1 MSTLPLLTSL
11 YPEPVVSPPPPY
23 SPRRDEHADSPRQ
36 SAGPPVLPDTLS
48 PDTDNLRYST
58 PVSSATTMS
67 PDFLPR
73 THIARS
79 PVPANQQYSSDSP
92 NAKSAPIFPPPPPTS
107 GFSNRV
113 RSSSKNH
120 ADRILFSLTSRA
132 KNSVSTTPI
141 NAIDALQETTVEAI
155 ARAPGATPLQF
166 SDRPPASRR
175 AASTGGMRV
184 GGPVSRAPSHS
195 PGQSRWEP
203 GMPLP
208 PPPPG
213 PPPPSTVRSQ
223 SMSRVSESPSCERPS
238 SSTLRARRPPGHGT
252 CLDTIPPTPAD
263 WREEET
269 NGHPAIWP
277 NKPNVPG
284 PLHIDTGS
292 ILRKG
297 YRVDDDPT
305 PVIST
310 TQMSSH
316 IEREFTN
323 SGLVRSP
330 AVRNRSAKGI
340 RERRSESRI
349 GKGRTT
355 DESIEAPSSS
365 INNWT
370 DDRDGVKPT
379 DLVLP
384 SSGNC
389 VSRKRT
395 ANGLSPR
402 SGQSLRGLDE
412 TMINMDSRLASA
424 DANLESSHS
433 TPRPDSAR
441 ALHFSKSITPTPP
454 FSPGQDSFPKHLPR
468 SHASP
473 SAPPKALPTPP
484 PQNILG
490 PYPVNDHSLPQ
501 PSTAS
506 SSHNL
511 HLSKL
516 NPTQALMS
524 NPTRQ
529 DSESGMDTLD
539 PDSSRAFAKRAIERH
554 RNFAELEA
562 AAADDSERLY
572 LFSQF
577 MLAESRIRRDQYAAV
592 FELENID
599 IHELTQG
606 LFIPAT
612 STDKLHDCEPIAN
625 ADNVPLTDRSLSG
638 SSTEYL
644 RSQGRSSS
652 VELGHESPITGST
665 ASSPQHRPESSWW
678 NDYVPCLSP
687 IASMSMV
694 TGQDEMDSR
703 GRAPSRWWEEHSGES
718 APGDAFKVLERSKRE
733 SKYMGLPPEARNS
746 PALYD
751 SGISSSFN
759 VSSIPH
765 NILRSDAYPSE
776 KSGWHNVPP
785 SLPPPPLHPPTPQS
799 APYTP
804 DPRKLDVSRLVTL
817 PPPYP
822 RHHPAVNNNHPD
834 LAEIRAVVRCAQDL
848 TDVDKIRESFSSQ
861 IDEKRQRADTWCRHQ
876 RSLHNQDVQFRIEQG
891 GMSDGEFD
899 RLESE
904 LESTLN
910 KSEEDF
916 THANLELFKD
926 VVYSPLG
933 SIFSERIAQITAS
946 FDELSSRLFTDAQR
960 QSPNMPQEEGDEQ
973 PELLEKLTLLKWLYE
988 ARETLHRESYNLET
1002 ERNEKYRAMM
1012 LLPYKH
1018 SRNHEKMAEAES
1030 FFVQDGHERKLQNE
1044 RIAISRFDEFVT
1056 IIEVNVIRGVEVQL
1070 SAFWDIAPA
1079 LLNVLQK
1086 IPRNLQ
1092 GFEIQIPPDEYGEN
1106 PSYYEHPMQYLYS
1119 LLGHAE
1125 KSSYQ
1130 FIESQVNLLCLL
1142 HEIKEGALVTRYKV
1156 EEVMFAAQGLW
1167 GGEELLKKI
1176 EMRHIEEKRKTEEKR
1191 LTDDLKEKVGV
1202 VEKQWHEALG
1212 EEMMGVRERVR
1223 EWLLERGGWTE
1234 DDEET

>member
-1 MSTLPLLTSL
+1 M
-11 YPEPVVSPPPPY
+11 VSPPPPY
-23 SPRRDEHADSPRQ
+23 SPRRDEHGDSPRQ
-36 SAGPPVLPDTLS
+36 SAGP
-48 PDTDNLRYST
+48 DTDNSRYST
-58 PVSSATTMS
+58 PVSAATTMS

-73 THIARS
+73 AHITRS
-79 PVPANQQYSSDSP
+79 PVPANQQYPSDSP
-92 NAKSAPIFPPPPPTS
+92 NAKSAPIFPPPPPAS

-120 ADRILFSLTSRA
+120 ADRILSSLTSRA

-141 NAIDALQETTVEAI
+141 NAIDALRETTVEAI
-155 ARAPGATPLQF
+155 ARAPEAASLEF
-166 SDRPPASRR
+166 SARPPASRR

-184 GGPVSRAPSHS
+184 SGPISRAPSHS

-213 PPPPSTVRSQ
+213 PPPSTIRSQ
-223 SMSRVSESPSCERPS
+223 SMSRVCESPSSEHRS
-238 SSTLRARRPPGHGT
+238 SSALRARRPPGHGT

-263 WREEET
+263 WREDT
-269 NGHPAIWP
+269 NGQPSVWP

-292 ILRKG
+292 ILRNG
-297 YRVDDDPT
+297 YQVDDDPT
-305 PVIST
+305 TVVST

-340 RERRSESRI
+340 RERRSESRT
-349 GKGRTT
+349 GKGRTAE
-355 DESIEAPSSS
+355 ESIETSSSS
-365 INNWT
+365 INTWA

-384 SSGNC
+384 SSGSGL
-389 VSRKRT
+389 SRRRT
-395 ANGLSPR
+395 ANRSSPR
-402 SGQSLRGLDE
+402 SGRSLLGLDE
-412 TMINMDSRLASA
+412 TMNSMDSRLASA

-433 TPRPDSAR
+433 TPRQESAR

-454 FSPGQDSFPKHLPR
+454 FSPGQDSFPKPLPR
-468 SHASP
+468 AHALP
-473 SAPPKALPTPP
+473 SVPPKALPTPP
-484 PQNILG
+484 PQNVLG
-490 PYPVNDHSLPQ
+490 PYPVNDHPLPK

-506 SSHNL
+506 SSHIL
-511 HLSKL
+511 QLSKL
-516 NPTQALMS
+516 NSTQAPMS
-524 NPTRQ
+524 NPTRR
-529 DSESGMDTLD
+529 DLESGMNMLD
-539 PDSSRAFAKRAIERH
+539 PNSSRAFAKRAIERH

-577 MLAESRIRRDQYAAV
+577 MIAESRIRRDQYAAV
-592 FELENID
+592 FELEDID

-606 LFIPAT
+606 LFIQPT
-612 STDKLHDCEPIAN
+612 SIHKLHDCEPRAN

-652 VELGHESPITGST
+652 VELGHETPITRST
-665 ASSPQHRPESSWW
+665 NSSPQHRPESSWW

-703 GRAPSRWWEEHSGES
+703 GRAPSRWWEEYSGES
-718 APGDAFKVLERSKRE
+718 ASGDAFKVLERSKRE

-746 PALYD
+746 PALYE
-751 SGISSSFN
+751 SGISSSVNF
-759 VSSIPH
+759 SSIQH
-765 NILRSDAYPSE
+765 NILHSDAYPPE
-776 KSGWHNVPP
+776 KSGWHHVPP

-804 DPRKLDVSRLVTL
+804 DPRKLDISRLVTL

-834 LAEIRAVVRCAQDL
+834 LAEIRAVVRCVQDL
-848 TDVDKIRESFSSQ
+848 TNVDKIRELFSSQ
-861 IDEKRQRADTWCRHQ
+861 IDEKRQRADSWCRHQ

-904 LESTLN
+904 LVSTLN
-910 KSEEDF
+910 KSEEEF
-916 THANLELFKD
+916 THASLELFKD

-960 QSPNMPQEEGDEQ
+960 HSPNMPQEEGDEQ

-1002 ERNEKYRAMM
+1002 ERNEKYRTMM

-1018 SRNHEKMAEAES
+1018 SGNHEKLAEAES

-1044 RIAISRFDEFVT
+1044 RIATSRFDEFVT
-1056 IIEVNVIRGVEVQL
+1056 IIEVNVVRGVEVQL

-1092 GFEIQIPPDEYGEN
+1092 GFEIQIPLDEYGEN
-1106 PSYYEHPMQYLYS
+1106 PSYYDHPMQYLYS

-1142 HEIKEGALVTRYKV
+1142 HEIKEGALITRYKV
-1156 EEVMFAAQGLW
+1156 EEVMFTSRGLW
-1167 GGEELLKKI
+1167 GGEELLKNM
-1176 EMRHIEEKRKTEEKR
+1176 EMRHIEERRKTEEKR

-1234 DDEET
+1234 DDEEA

>member
-1 MSTLPLLTSL
+1 
-11 YPEPVVSPPPPY
+11 
-23 SPRRDEHADSPRQ
+23 
-36 SAGPPVLPDTLS
+36 
-48 PDTDNLRYST
+48 
-58 PVSSATTMS
+58 MS
-67 PDFLPR
+67 PDFLPI

-79 PVPANQQYSSDSP
+79 PVPANQQYPSDSP
-92 NAKSAPIFPPPPPTS
+92 NAKSAPVFPPPPPAS

-120 ADRILFSLTSRA
+120 ADRILSSLTSRA
-132 KNSVSTTPI
+132 KNSASTTPI
-141 NAIDALQETTVEAI
+141 NAIDALRETTVEAI
-155 ARAPGATPLQF
+155 ARAPEAASLEF
-166 SDRPPASRR
+166 SARPPASRR
-175 AASTGGMRV
+175 AASTGGMRLS
-184 GGPVSRAPSHS
+184 GPVSRAHSQS
-195 PGQSRWEP
+195 PGQTRWEP

-213 PPPPSTVRSQ
+213 PPPPSTIRSH
-223 SMSRVSESPSCERPS
+223 SMSRVSESPSSERPS
-238 SSTLRARRPPGHGT
+238 SSILRARRPPGHGT
-252 CLDTIPPTPAD
+252 CLDTVPPTPAD
-263 WREEET
+263 WSEEDM
-269 NGHPAIWP
+269 NGHPPIWP
-277 NKPNVPG
+277 NKSNVPG

-297 YRVDDDPT
+297 YQVDDDPT
-305 PVIST
+305 TVVSA

-316 IEREFTN
+316 IEREFAN
-323 SGLVRSP
+323 SSLVRSP

-340 RERRSESRI
+340 RERRSESRT
-349 GKGRTT
+349 GKGRSAE
-355 DESIEAPSSS
+355 ESIEPSSSS
-365 INNWT
+365 INTWAN
-370 DDRDGVKPT
+370 DRDGVKPT

-384 SSGNC
+384 SGGNSL
-389 VSRKRT
+389 SRRRT
-395 ANGLSPR
+395 TNSSSPK
-402 SGQSLRGLDE
+402 SNENLHSLDE
-412 TMINMDSRLASA
+412 NLNSMNSRLASA
-424 DANLESSHS
+424 DTNLESSHS
-433 TPRPDSAR
+433 TPRQHSAR
-441 ALHFSKSITPTPP
+441 ALQFPKSITPTPP
-454 FSPGQDSFPKHLPR
+454 FSPGQDSFPKPLPR

-473 SAPPKALPTPP
+473 SLPPKSLPTPP
-484 PQNILG
+484 PQNVLG
-490 PYPVNDHSLPQ
+490 PYPVKEPPLPQ
-501 PSTAS
+501 PSTAFS
-506 SSHNL
+506 PHIL
-511 HLSKL
+511 QPSKFNSFQVL
-516 NPTQALMS
+516 VS
-524 NPTRQ
+524 NPTGQ
-529 DSESGMDTLD
+529 DMESDMDALD
-539 PDSSRAFAKRAIERH
+539 PKSSRAFAKRAIERH
-554 RNFAELEA
+554 RNFAEREA
-562 AAADDSERLY
+562 AATDDSERLY
-572 LFSQF
+572 LFAQF

-592 FELENID
+592 FELEKID
-599 IHELTQG
+599 IHEITRG
-606 LFIPAT
+606 LFIQQPT
-612 STDKLHDCEPIAN
+612 STNKLQDCEPRASAEIF
-625 ADNVPLTDRSLSG
+625 PLTDRSLSG

-652 VELGHESPITGST
+652 VERGHESPITRST
-665 ASSPQHRPESSWW
+665 NSSPQRRPESSWW

-694 TGQDEMDSR
+694 TGHDEMDSR

-746 PALYD
+746 PALYE
-751 SGISSSFN
+751 SGISSSVTFSSN
-759 VSSIPH
+759 QHKILVS
-765 NILRSDAYPSE
+765 DTYPPE
-776 KSGWHNVPP
+776 KGGWHHVPA

-834 LAEIRAVVRCAQDL
+834 LAEIRAVVRCVQDL
-848 TDVDKIRESFSSQ
+848 TDVDRIRESFSSQ
-861 IDEKRQRADTWCRHQ
+861 IDEKRRRADSWCRHQ
-876 RSLHNQDVQFRIEQG
+876 RSLHGQDVQFRIEQG
-891 GMSDGEFD
+891 GMSDEEFD

-910 KSEEDF
+910 KSEEGF
-916 THANLELFKD
+916 THADLELFKD
-926 VVYSPLG
+926 VVYSPLD
-933 SIFSERIAQITAS
+933 SIFSGRIAQITSS

-960 QSPNMPQEEGDEQ
+960 HSPNMSQEEGDEQ

-1018 SRNHEKMAEAES
+1018 SRNHEKLTEAES

-1044 RIAISRFDEFVT
+1044 KNASCRFDEFVT
-1056 IIEVNVIRGVEVQL
+1056 IIEVNVVRGVEVQL

-1079 LLNVLQK
+1079 LLHVLHK

-1106 PSYYEHPMQYLYS
+1106 PSYYDHPMQYLYS

-1130 FIESQVNLLCLL
+1130 FIESQTNLLCLL
-1142 HEIKEGALVTRYKV
+1142 HEIKEGALVTNYKV
-1156 EEVMFAAQGLW
+1156 EEVMSTARGLW
-1167 GGEELLKKI
+1167 GGEELLKKM
-1176 EMRHIEEKRKTEEKR
+1176 EMRNIEERRKTEEKS
-1191 LTDDLKEKVGV
+1191 LTDDLKEKVGI

-1223 EWLLERGGWTE
+1223 EWLLEKGGWTE
-1234 DDEET
+1234 DDEEA

>member
-1 MSTLPLLTSL
+1 M
-11 YPEPVVSPPPPY
+11 
-23 SPRRDEHADSPRQ
+23 
-36 SAGPPVLPDTLS
+36 
-48 PDTDNLRYST
+48 
-58 PVSSATTMS
+58 
-67 PDFLPR
+67 
-73 THIARS
+73 
-79 PVPANQQYSSDSP
+79 
-92 NAKSAPIFPPPPPTS
+92 
-107 GFSNRV
+107 
-113 RSSSKNH
+113 
-120 ADRILFSLTSRA
+120 TSRA

-141 NAIDALQETTVEAI
+141 NAIDALRETTVEAI
-155 ARAPGATPLQF
+155 ARAPEATTLEF

-175 AASTGGMRV
+175 AVSTGGMRV
-184 GGPVSRAPSHS
+184 SGPVSRTASHS
-195 PGQSRWEP
+195 SGQSRWVP

-213 PPPPSTVRSQ
+213 PPPPSTIRSQ
-223 SMSRVSESPSCERPS
+223 SMSRVSESSSCERS
-238 SSTLRARRPPGHGT
+238 SSATLRARRPPGHGT
-252 CLDTIPPTPAD
+252 SLDTIPPTPAD
-263 WREEET
+263 WREES
-269 NGHPAIWP
+269 NGHPSIWP
-277 NKPNVPG
+277 NKLNVPG

-292 ILRKG
+292 ILRTG

-305 PVIST
+305 TVIST

-340 RERRSESRI
+340 RERRSESRT
-349 GKGRTT
+349 GKGRTAE
-355 DESIEAPSSS
+355 ESIEAPSSS
-365 INNWT
+365 NNNWT

-379 DLVLP
+379 DLVIP
-384 SSGNC
+384 SNC
-389 VSRKRT
+389 LSRKQT
-395 ANGLSPR
+395 ANGPSPR
-402 SGQSLRGLDE
+402 SGQSLRGLDG
-412 TMINMDSRLASA
+412 TMINMDSRLAPA
-424 DANLESSHS
+424 DPNLESSHS
-433 TPRPDSAR
+433 TPKPDSAG

-454 FSPGQDSFPKHLPR
+454 FSPGHDSFPKHLPR

-473 SAPPKALPTPP
+473 SVPPKALPTPP
-484 PQNILG
+484 PQNSI
-490 PYPVNDHSLPQ
+490 
-501 PSTAS
+501 
-506 SSHNL
+506 
-511 HLSKL
+511 
-516 NPTQALMS
+516 QALMS

-539 PDSSRAFAKRAIERH
+539 PNCPRAFANRAIERH

-562 AAADDSERLY
+562 VAADDTARLH

-577 MLAESRIRRDQYAAV
+577 IVAESRIRRDQYAAV

-599 IHELTQG
+599 IHELTRG
-606 LFIPAT
+606 LFIQTTP
-612 STDKLHDCEPIAN
+612 TDELHDCEPIAI
-625 ADNVPLTDRSLSG
+625 ADNVPLKDRSLSG

-644 RSQGRSSS
+644 RSQGRSS

-665 ASSPQHRPESSWW
+665 TSSPQHRPESSWW

-751 SGISSSFN
+751 SGVSSSFN
-759 VSSIPH
+759 VSSTPH
-765 NILRSDAYPSE
+765 NVLHSDVYSSE

-785 SLPPPPLHPPTPQS
+785 SLPPPPLHPPTPHS
-799 APYTP
+799 APYTS
-804 DPRKLDVSRLVTL
+804 DPNKLDVSRLVTL

-861 IDEKRQRADTWCRHQ
+861 IDEKRQRVDTWCRHQ

-904 LESTLN
+904 LETKLN

-960 QSPNMPQEEGDEQ
+960 HSPNMPQEEGDEQ

-988 ARETLHRESYNLET
+988 ARETLHREKYNLET
-1002 ERNEKYRAMM
+1002 ERNEKYKAMM

-1018 SRNHEKMAEAES
+1018 CRNNEKLAEAES
-1030 FFVQDGHERKLQNE
+1030 FFIQDGHERKVQNE
-1044 RIAISRFDEFVT
+1044 RIATSRFDEFVT

-1086 IPRNLQ
+1086 IPKNLQ

-1142 HEIKEGALVTRYKV
+1142 HEIKEGALATRYKV
-1156 EEVMFAAQGLW
+1156 EEVMFAARGLW
-1167 GGEELLKKI
+1167 GGDESLKKI
-1176 EMRHIEEKRKTEEKR
+1176 EMRHIEEKRKIEEKR

>member
-1 MSTLPLLTSL
+1 M
-11 YPEPVVSPPPPY
+11 
-23 SPRRDEHADSPRQ
+23 
-36 SAGPPVLPDTLS
+36 
-48 PDTDNLRYST
+48 
-58 PVSSATTMS
+58 
-67 PDFLPR
+67 
-73 THIARS
+73 
-79 PVPANQQYSSDSP
+79 
-92 NAKSAPIFPPPPPTS
+92 
-107 GFSNRV
+107 
-113 RSSSKNH
+113 
-120 ADRILFSLTSRA
+120 TSRA

-141 NAIDALQETTVEAI
+141 NAIDALRETTVEAI
-155 ARAPGATPLQF
+155 ARAPEASSLEF
-166 SDRPPASRR
+166 SARPPASRR

-184 GGPVSRAPSHS
+184 SGQVSRAPSHS

-213 PPPPSTVRSQ
+213 PPPPSTIRSQ

-263 WREEET
+263 WREEDPS
-269 NGHPAIWP
+269 GHRSIWP

-297 YRVDDDPT
+297 DQVDDDPT
-305 PVIST
+305 TVVST

-316 IEREFTN
+316 IEREFTH
-323 SGLVRSP
+323 SGLIRSP

-340 RERRSESRI
+340 RERRSESRT
-349 GKGRTT
+349 GKGRSAE
-355 DESIEAPSSS
+355 DSIETPSSS
-365 INNWT
+365 INTWT
-370 DDRDGVKPT
+370 DDRDGVRPT
-379 DLVLP
+379 DLVLA
-384 SSGNC
+384 SSGNGL
-389 VSRKRT
+389 SRRRT
-395 ANGLSPR
+395 ANRSSPR
-402 SGQSLRGLDE
+402 SGKSLRGLDE
-412 TMINMDSRLASA
+412 TVNSMDSRLASA

-433 TPRPDSAR
+433 TPRQESAR

-454 FSPGQDSFPKHLPR
+454 FSPGQDSFPKPLPR
-468 SHASP
+468 SLASP
-473 SAPPKALPTPP
+473 SVPPKALPTPP
-484 PQNILG
+484 PQNVLG
-490 PYPVNDHSLPQ
+490 PYPANYHSLPH

-506 SSHNL
+506 FSHIL
-511 HLSKL
+511 QLSKL
-516 NPTQALMS
+516 NSTQASIPNL
-524 NPTRQ
+524 TRQ
-529 DSESGMDTLD
+529 DPESGMETLD
-539 PDSSRAFAKRAIERH
+539 PKSPRAFAKRAIERH

-606 LFIPAT
+606 LFIQT
-612 STDKLHDCEPIAN
+612 TLNDELHDCEPRAN
-625 ADNVPLTDRSLSG
+625 VDNVLLTDRSLSG
-638 SSTEYL
+638 SSTEYI

-652 VELGHESPITGST
+652 VELGHESPITRST
-665 ASSPQHRPESSWW
+665 NSSPQHRPESSWW

-751 SGISSSFN
+751 SGISSSVNF
-759 VSSIPH
+759 SSIEH
-765 NILRSDAYPSE
+765 NILHSDAYPPE
-776 KSGWHNVPP
+776 KGSWHHVSP

-848 TDVDKIRESFSSQ
+848 TDVDKFRELFSSQ
-861 IDEKRQRADTWCRHQ
+861 IDEKRQRADSWCRHQ

-899 RLESE
+899 RLESK

-910 KSEEDF
+910 KSEEEF

-926 VVYSPLG
+926 LVYSPLG
-933 SIFSERIAQITAS
+933 SIYSERVAQITAS

-960 QSPNMPQEEGDEQ
+960 HSPNMPQEEGDEQ

-1002 ERNEKYRAMM
+1002 ERNEKYREMM

-1018 SRNHEKMAEAES
+1018 SRNHEKLAEAES

-1044 RIAISRFDEFVT
+1044 KFATSRFDEFVT
-1056 IIEVNVIRGVEVQL
+1056 IIEVNVVRGVEVQL

-1092 GFEIQIPPDEYGEN
+1092 GFEIQIPLDEYDEN
-1106 PSYYEHPMQYLYS
+1106 PSYYDHPMQYLYS

-1142 HEIKEGALVTRYKV
+1142 HEIKEGALATRFKV
-1156 EEVMFAAQGLW
+1156 EEVMFTARGLW
-1167 GGEELLKKI
+1167 GGEELLKKM
-1176 EMRHIEEKRKTEEKR
+1176 EMRHIEERRKTEEKR

-1212 EEMMGVRERVR
+1212 EEMVGARERVR

-1234 DDEET
+1234 DDEEA

>member
-1 MSTLPLLTSL
+1 M
-11 YPEPVVSPPPPY
+11 
-23 SPRRDEHADSPRQ
+23 
-36 SAGPPVLPDTLS
+36 
-48 PDTDNLRYST
+48 
-58 PVSSATTMS
+58 
-67 PDFLPR
+67 
-73 THIARS
+73 
-79 PVPANQQYSSDSP
+79 
-92 NAKSAPIFPPPPPTS
+92 
-107 GFSNRV
+107 
-113 RSSSKNH
+113 
-120 ADRILFSLTSRA
+120 TSRA
-132 KNSVSTTPI
+132 KNSVSNTPI
-141 NAIDALQETTVEAI
+141 NAIDALRETTVEAI
-155 ARAPGATPLQF
+155 ARAPEAASLELCV
-166 SDRPPASRR
+166 RPPASRR

-184 GGPVSRAPSHS
+184 SGPVSRAPSRS

-213 PPPPSTVRSQ
+213 PPPPSTIRSQ
-223 SMSRVSESPSCERPS
+223 SMSRVSESPLSDHPS
-238 SSTLRARRPPGHGT
+238 SSALRARRPPGHGT

-263 WREEET
+263 WREEDT
-269 NGHPAIWP
+269 NCQPSVWP

-297 YRVDDDPT
+297 YQVDDDPT
-305 PVIST
+305 TVVST

-340 RERRSESRI
+340 RERRSESRT
-349 GKGRTT
+349 GKGRTAE
-355 DESIEAPSSS
+355 ESIETPSSS
-365 INNWT
+365 IKPQADN
-370 DDRDGVKPT
+370 RGSVKPT

-384 SSGNC
+384 SSGNGL
-389 VSRKRT
+389 SRRRT
-395 ANGLSPR
+395 ANRSSPR
-402 SGQSLRGLDE
+402 SGKSPSGLDE
-412 TMINMDSRLASA
+412 TMNSMDSSVASA
-424 DANLESSHS
+424 DANVESSHS
-433 TPRPDSAR
+433 TPRQESAR
-441 ALHFSKSITPTPP
+441 ALHFSKSISPTPP
-454 FSPGQDSFPKHLPR
+454 FSPGQNSFPKPLSR

-473 SAPPKALPTPP
+473 SVPPKALPTPP
-484 PQNILG
+484 PQNVLG
-490 PYPVNDHSLPQ
+490 PYPVDGHPLPQ

-506 SSHNL
+506 SSQIL
-511 HLSKL
+511 QPSKL
-516 NPTQALMS
+516 NPTQAAMS
-524 NPTRQ
+524 HPTRQ
-529 DSESGMDTLD
+529 DLESDMDTLD
-539 PDSSRAFAKRAIERH
+539 PNSSRAFAKRAIERH

-577 MLAESRIRRDQYAAV
+577 IISESRIRRDQYAAV

-606 LFIPAT
+606 LFIHPT
-612 STDKLHDCEPIAN
+612 STHKLHDGKPRAN
-625 ADNVPLTDRSLSG
+625 ADNLPLTSQSLSR
-638 SSTEYL
+638 SSTEYVC
-644 RSQGRSSS
+644 SQERSSS
-652 VELGHESPITGST
+652 VELGHESPITRST
-665 ASSPQHRPESSWW
+665 NSSPQHRPESSWW

-746 PALYD
+746 PALYE
-751 SGISSSFN
+751 SGISSSVNF
-759 VSSIPH
+759 SSIQH
-765 NILRSDAYPSE
+765 NVLHSDAYPPE
-776 KSGWHNVPP
+776 KGGWHHVPP

-834 LAEIRAVVRCAQDL
+834 LAEIRAVVRCVQDL
-848 TDVDKIRESFSSQ
+848 TDVDKIRELFSSQ
-861 IDEKRQRADTWCRHQ
+861 IDEKRQRADSWCGHQ
-876 RSLHNQDVQFRIEQG
+876 RLLHSQDVQFRIEQG

-910 KSEEDF
+910 KSEEEF

-926 VVYSPLG
+926 VVYTPLK

-946 FDELSSRLFTDAQR
+946 FDELSGRLFTDAQR
-960 QSPNMPQEEGDEQ
+960 HSPNMPQEEGDEQ
-973 PELLEKLTLLKWLYE
+973 PELLEILTLLKWLYE
-988 ARETLHRESYNLET
+988 ARENLHRESYNLET

-1018 SRNHEKMAEAES
+1018 SRNHGKLAEAES

-1044 RIAISRFDEFVT
+1044 RTATSRFDEFVT
-1056 IIEVNVIRGVEVQL
+1056 IIEVNVVRGVEVQL

-1092 GFEIQIPPDEYGEN
+1092 GFEIQIPLDEYGEN
-1106 PSYYEHPMQYLYS
+1106 PSYYDHPMQYLYS

-1142 HEIKEGALVTRYKV
+1142 HEIKEGALITRNKV
-1156 EEVMFAAQGLW
+1156 EEVMFTARGLW
-1167 GGEELLKKI
+1167 GGEELLKKM
-1176 EMRHIEEKRKTEEKR
+1176 EMRQIEERRKREEKK

-1234 DDEET
+1234 DDEEA